1 MAARKTTAKK
11 STARR
16 AGTAPKSPAKTTAR
30 RAIGA
35 RKSSPASLRPIDIA
49 RRGYQAFAEGDVQW
63 LNDHLSD
70 GVVWHV
76 PGRNPLS
83 GDYRGK
89 SEVLAFFART
99 IEMTGGTFRIELHD
113 IVGNDDHV
121 VGIGTQFAQGPGG
134 EYFEGR
140 FTQVFHIKN
149 DKATEVWTHPEDSDA
164 VDDFFSRINR
174 EEPILIP
181 ESVVVQEGVTI
192 GS

>member
-1 MAARKTTAKK
+1 
-11 STARR
+11 
-16 AGTAPKSPAKTTAR
+16 
-30 RAIGA
+30 
-35 RKSSPASLRPIDIA
+35 
-49 RRGYQAFAEGDVQW
+49 
-63 LNDHLSD
+63 
-70 GVVWHV
+70 V

-99 IEMTGGTFRIELHD
+99 NEMTGGTFRVELHD

-121 VGIGTQFAQGPGG
+121 VGIGTQSAQGPGG

-140 FTQVFHIKN
+140 LTQVFHIRN
-149 DKATEVWTHPEDSDA
+149 DKATEVWTHSEDSEA

-174 EEPILIP
+174 EEPVLIP
-181 ESVVVQEGVTI
+181 ESVVVQEDVTI